1 MRISFYVIIKEQNV
15 GRPELADCSGKNEV
29 LFVVSFYDSVN
40 DSNLKRVERLLEK
53 CGIVYTLRAIKG
65 DTALKEIQVAEEDLA
80 DAERILGSFNYSDNY
95 TKSSNSTS

>member
-1 MRISFYVIIKEQNV
+1 MKVQNV
-15 GRPELADCSGKNEV
+15 GRPELADCSGEKEV

-40 DSNLKRVERLLEK
+40 DSDLKRVEGLLGK
-53 CGIVYTLRAIKG
+53 CGVVYTLRAIKG

-80 DAERILGSFNYSDNY
+80 DAERILGSFNYSANY